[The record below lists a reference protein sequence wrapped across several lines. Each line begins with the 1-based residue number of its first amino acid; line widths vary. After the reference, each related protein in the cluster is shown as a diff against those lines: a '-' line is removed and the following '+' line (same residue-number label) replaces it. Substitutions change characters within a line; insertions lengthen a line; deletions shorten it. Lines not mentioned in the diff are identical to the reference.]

1 MSDKVKAHD
10 CNVIHPDILNK
21 VQEAMPSEFAMHN
34 LTEFFKIMGDSTRM
48 QILCALV
55 QNEMCVCDLAVLT
68 NVTKSAIS
76 HQLRYLKEAHLV
88 KPRRSGRNVFYSLED
103 EHVKDILEKALEHIV
118 EE

>member
-1 MSDKVKAHD
+1 MSDMVKAHD

-21 VQEAMPSEFAMHN
+21 VKDNMPNESTMRN
-34 LTEFFKIMGDSTRM
+34 LTEFFKIMGDGTRI

-55 QNEMCVCDLAVLT
+55 QSEMCVCDLAVLT

-76 HQLRYLKEAHLV
+76 HQLRSLKESHLV
-88 KPRRSGRNVFYSLED
+88 KSRRSGKNVFYSLDD
-103 EHVKDILEKALEHIV
+103 EHVKDILEKALEHII